1 MKDLLILGGGPAG
14 AAAAVYAS
22 RKKITATIVTNE
34 WGGQSTVSTDVQNW
48 IGTPHIAGE
57 DIAKSLKAHVAE
69 YAADVLEVIENDT
82 VVSLKEIDGGFEVA
96 TQKGATLQ
104 GRTVLVCTG
113 SSRRQLEAPGAERL
127 NHKGISYCASC
138 DAPLFG
144 GVDVVVIGG
153 GNSGF
158 ESALQL
164 LAYATKVTL
173 LERGPAFKAD
183 PVTVEHALA
192 NEKMEAI
199 TNASIKEI
207 QGESFVEG
215 VVYTDADGAD
225 HTLKVGGVFVEI
237 GSIPNSE
244 FAKGLVETNTIG
256 EIVVDPKTQRASLR
270 GLPAGRQGIWAAGDV
285 ADGLFKQNNISMGD
299 AVKALEDIYLYLQKI

>member
-22 RKKITATIVTNE
+22 RKKIESAIVTNE
-34 WGGQSTVSTDVQNW
+34 WGGQSTVSADVQNW

-69 YAADVLEVIENDT
+69 YASDVLEIIENDT
-82 VVSLKEIDGGFEVA
+82 VISLKEIEGGFEA
-96 TQKGATLQ
+96 TTQKGAVLR
-104 GRTVLVCTG
+104 GRTVLLCTG
-113 SSRRQLEAPGAERL
+113 SSRRQLDVPGAERL

-144 GVDVVVIGG
+144 GTEVVVIGG
-153 GNSGF
+153 GNAGF
-158 ESALQL
+158 ESAAQL
-164 LAYATKVTL
+164 LSYATKVTL
-173 LERGPAFKAD
+173 LERGSSFKAD
-183 PVTVEHALA
+183 PVTVEHVLA

-199 TNASIKEI
+199 TNATIKEI
-207 QGESFVEG
+207 TGESFVEG
-215 VVYTDADGAD
+215 VVYTDAEGND
-225 HTLKVGGVFVEI
+225 HTIACGGVFVEI

-244 FAKGLVETNTIG
+244 FVKDIVALNEIG
-256 EIVVDPKTQRASLR
+256 EVVVDPKTQRASR
-270 GLPAGRQGIWAAGDV
+270 AGVWAAGDV

-299 AVKALEDIYLYLQKI
+299 AVRALEDIYLYLQKM